1 MLTDEEVVARVQT
14 GQTEIFALIFDR
26 HYARIERFVHG
37 LGLPDADQEDLVAET
52 FTRAF
57 AGIRSFDAASGTRYV
72 SYLYA
77 IARNL
82 CTDRIREKRRAPEI
96 TFLEDAAAAEIPD
109 NSEQASPLA
118 ALLQREQLDRIR
130 AALAML
136 RPIDQE
142 IIALSY
148 ERDLSSKEIMEIMH
162 KRSVTA
168 VTTHLYK
175 AMKKLR
181 ALVRSDGAEEDQ
193 SCGGSD
199 AGSMTMSP
207 ERAVRMMASQEAREA
222 PKLDVGRERQPLGG
236 ENGAG

>member
-26 HYARIERFVHG
+26 HYARIERYVHG

-57 AGIRSFDAASGTRYV
+57 AGIRSFDAAGGTRYV

-82 CTDRIREKRRAPEI
+82 CTDRIREKRRAPEM
-96 TFLEDAAAAEIPD
+96 TFLEDAAAAMIPD
-109 NSEQASPLA
+109 DSDQASPLA

-181 ALVRSDGAEEDQ
+181 ALVLAGEAKAERNYEK
-193 SCGGSD
+193 SD
-199 AGSMTMSP
+199 ARITT
-207 ERAVRMMASQEAREA
+207 ARSECM
-222 PKLDVGRERQPLGG
+222 VMR
-236 ENGAG
+236 